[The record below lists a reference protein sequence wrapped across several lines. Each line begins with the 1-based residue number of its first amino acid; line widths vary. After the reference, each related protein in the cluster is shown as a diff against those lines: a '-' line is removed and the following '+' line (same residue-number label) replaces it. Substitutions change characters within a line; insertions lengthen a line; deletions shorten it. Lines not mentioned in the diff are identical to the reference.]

1 MGKKYRSFIL
11 LLLSLALLL
20 CGCDG
25 RERETDAGSL
35 CEVTLERGKV
45 YVDEDGLE
53 RLSYEISVF
62 NKSDT
67 SLKDVT
73 ITISLRDEM
82 ENYLAAGI
90 TEMQYSFDLFETEE
104 RAAIDKIGRG
114 AIITWSPMIMDGPGM
129 DSVGINFEDIF
140 NHGKEVCVEITWDGG
155 KETHALVTEI
165 ENLL

>member
-1 MGKKYRSFIL
+1 M
-11 LLLSLALLL
+11 
-20 CGCDG
+20 CGCESRDG
-25 RERETDAGSL
+25 ESDTGFL
-35 CEVTLERGKV
+35 CEVTLENGKV

-67 SLKDVT
+67 ALKDVT
-73 ITISLRDEM
+73 ITISLGDEM

-114 AIITWSPMIMDGPGM
+114 AIITWSPMILDGLGM
-129 DSVGINFEDIF
+129 DSVGTKFEDIF
-140 NHGKEVCVEITWDGG
+140 RYGKELLVEITWDGG
-155 KETHALVTEI
+155 RETHTLEAEI